1 MNENAKMQVLKAND
15 DYIDDLN
22 REITMQKK
30 EFTDVVKFR
39 LSAESSN
46 EAVSRELTKL
56 EQRIQAQ

>member
-22 REITMQKK
+22 KEITSQKR
-30 EFTDVVKFR
+30 EFTEVVKFR

>member
-1 MNENAKMQVLKAND
+1 MQVLKAND

-22 REITMQKK
+22 KEITSQKR
-30 EFTDVVKFR
+30 EFTEVVKFR